1 MQINYLRKL
10 IKHKTHLLKINKIEN
25 KQMAKVYKKESK
37 KLIRI
42 IKIKKSIV
50 IMKVAKII
58 KKVNIKIRYSNK
70 VIIIL

>member
-1 MQINYLRKL
+1 
-10 IKHKTHLLKINKIEN
+10 
-25 KQMAKVYKKESK
+25 MAKVYKKESK